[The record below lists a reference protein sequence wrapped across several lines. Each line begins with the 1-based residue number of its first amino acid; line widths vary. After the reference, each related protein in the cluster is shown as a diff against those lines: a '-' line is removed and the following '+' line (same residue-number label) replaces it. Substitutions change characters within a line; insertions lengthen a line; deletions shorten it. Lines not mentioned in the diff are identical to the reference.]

1 MRGSVYHEGH
11 NPQHVEGTH
20 MDSELIIISDRV
32 FTGFGDEARPLGI
45 AISEGRIT
53 ETFDPEAVNDFAAV
67 GTEVIDFGDSFV
79 CAGFHDAHQHVL
91 EAALFPSELA
101 TEYLGTSELD
111 CVRHM
116 VEFSKGRPRG
126 WLLGHGWRETAWTPG
141 DLPTRHSLDEAFPA
155 RPVAMYSGDAHTL
168 WLNSRAMGEL
178 GIDETTEPPS
188 GGSFDRDD
196 AGVLTGV
203 VREAAAMLYVSKIMA
218 LFSDEELASV
228 YRSYFARL
236 SSMGVTSVCDMALS
250 LIPGADGIRPGVY
263 ERLLESGELNV
274 RAHLFPTL
282 SYDLGNLEE
291 LQGRLA
297 GDTLRAPGFKQF
309 FDGVSSQ
316 HTAWLGEEYEHPR
329 YPGDVGR
336 PTIAPERMRELVL
349 LAAEHGH
356 AVRIHT
362 IGDRAVSEA
371 ISIFAEASE
380 RFGEPAQGANTLEHI
395 EDIVP
400 EDIARLREAGLVASV
415 QPPHTVIE
423 VEQPERDLG
432 LWRANRMWPFK
443 TMLGAGVTL
452 AFGTDAPVVPPTS
465 TDVLYTALTRKEP
478 ETHLPEKGWNPWE
491 NVSAAE
497 AIRAY
502 THGSAK
508 AVGRSHELGLI
519 APGMLAD
526 IVAWDT
532 DLLACAPERVQDAR
546 VLATFVGGRCVYE
559 QV

>member
-1 MRGSVYHEGH
+1 MEPER
-11 NPQHVEGTH
+11 
-20 MDSELIIISDRV
+20 IILSNNV
-32 FTGFGDEARPLGI
+32 FTGIGDEVRPLGI
-45 AISEGRIT
+45 AFSGGRIT
-53 ETFDPEAVNDFAAV
+53 VTFDPDDVDAHAAM
-67 GTEVIDFGDSFV
+67 GTEVVDYGDAFV

-91 EAALFPSELA
+91 QAALFPSELA

-116 VEFSKGRPRG
+116 EEFSRTRPQG
-126 WLLGHGWRETAWTPG
+126 WLLSHGWRETAWTPSR
-141 DLPTRHSLDEAFPA
+141 LPSRDSLDAAFPM

-168 WLNSRAMGEL
+168 WLNSCAMDEL
-178 GIDETTEPPS
+178 GIAEDTLPPS
-188 GGSFDRDD
+188 GGSFDRDE
-196 AGVLTGV
+196 GGRLTGV
-203 VREAAAMLYVSKIMA
+203 VREAAAMLYVSRIMA
-218 LFSDEELASV
+218 QFSDDDLAPV
-228 YRSYFARL
+228 YQAYFSRL
-236 SSMGVTSVCDMALS
+236 SAMGITSVCDMALS

-263 ERLLESGELNV
+263 ERLLERGALDV

-282 SYDLGNLEE
+282 SDDQSNLED
-291 LQGRLA
+291 LQARLE
-297 GDTLRAPGFKQF
+297 GDMLRAPGFKQF

-316 HTAWLGEEYEHPR
+316 HTAWLNDEYEHPR

-349 LAAEHGH
+349 SAASRGH

-371 ISIFAEASE
+371 ISIFDEARE

-465 TDVLYTALTRKEP
+465 ADVLYTALTRKEP

-502 THGSAK
+502 TLGSAK

-532 DLLACAPERVQDAR
+532 DLLVCAPERVQDAR